1 MTGLIG
7 MTGSAALA
15 GLRVAVADAVGDAA
29 VTAMRDAGAF
39 VAKGVSARSDQLVAA
54 GDADIAVT
62 ADASPM
68 AVCITPTAAALRTRL
83 SVVASD
89 LAVANAAMAV
99 LAADA
104 PGRWPADVRLAA
116 PPEPVIGV
124 ALDGHARALDGVTS
138 ALSRTGA
145 RVVDGDFGALWNGAV
160 PDGVDAVITAPSR
173 DLPDDLCSVTVR
185 VDGSVVTVAARAF
198 DDAVAVDIAAS
209 MTDVEMQ
216 RVWPLSAADPVEL
229 VVFGAHLRGGPL
241 THQLTDLGGRW
252 AGEITTAPR
261 YRMTVLPTVPPKPAI
276 TRVPDDQPGTALYGH
291 RWLMSAA
298 ALGRFLAALPAP
310 MQLGKVEFE
319 DGSWRTA
326 FGCEAAAAT
335 GADISRYG
343 SWPGAV
349 AAGAVRSAA
358 PG

>member
-1 MTGLIG
+1 MTGLID
-7 MTGSAALA
+7 MTASAALT
-15 GLRVAVADAVGDAA
+15 GLRVAVADAVDDAA
-29 VTAMRDAGAF
+29 VTAMRDAGAVVF
-39 VAKGVSARSDQLVAA
+39 TGVSARPAQVVAD

-62 ADASPM
+62 ADAPPT

-89 LAVANAAMAV
+89 LAVADAAMTV
-99 LAADA
+99 LAAHS
-104 PGRWPADVRLAA
+104 PGRWPADVRFAA
-116 PPEPVIGV
+116 PPELVIGV
-124 ALDGHARALDGVTS
+124 ALDARTLGAVTA

-145 RVVDGDFGALWNGAV
+145 RVVDGDFGAREHLTV
-160 PDGVDAVITAPSR
+160 PDGVDAVITAPGPG
-173 DLPDDLCSVTVR
+173 LPRDLCSVTVR
-185 VDGSVVTVAARAF
+185 VDGSVVSVVARAF

-209 MTDVEMQ
+209 LTNMQEMQ
-216 RVWPLSAADPVEL
+216 RVWPLGTADPVEL

-252 AGEITTAPR
+252 AGETTTAPR

-276 TRVPDDQPGTALYGH
+276 TRVPDDLPGTALYGH
-291 RWLMSAA
+291 RWLLSAA

-310 MQLGKVEFE
+310 MQLGKVEFD

-349 AAGAVRSAA
+349 AAGAVRGGAA
-358 PG
+358 G